1 MGASF
6 DFCLKLS
13 IFCPIALAFKSP
25 FARDR
30 DFDPFCDF
38 DLVFGANLR
47 ILLLAVVKIKLI

>member
-6 DFCLKLS
+6 DFRLKQS

-25 FARDR
+25 FAHDR
-30 DFDPFCDF
+30 DVDPFGDF